1 MIENLPNM
9 IEKYRKICKN
19 AIEKDSKV
27 DLDLFKLFLFSVLSL
42 PIYSFYFII
51 YLFFLFFYLLIYF
64 IFLFV
69 NLFYFIFLFVNLFYL
84 FLFI

>member
-51 YLFFLFFYLLIYF
+51 YLFYLFIFF